1 MILLKVL
8 IYRCKCC
15 GLKTTGNSVHG
26 LISNFCTYMSRDQ
39 EKQGI
44 LPLFLCQMKTV
55 QPHFHN
61 KIKKTHS
68 IIFHTWDYKNKLNA
82 KASPEHAHPP

>member
-1 MILLKVL
+1 M
-8 IYRCKCC
+8 
-15 GLKTTGNSVHG
+15 HG

-44 LPLFLCQMKTV
+44 LPLFFCQMKTV

-61 KIKKTHS
+61 KIKKT
-68 IIFHTWDYKNKLNA
+68 LNNFSYLGLQEQTKCHRPA
-82 KASPEHAHPP
+82 LNMPILLSNTTAGSSALDLQQLL